1 MNMVV
6 VEGQGKISSFL
17 FIFLFSDILYRSWM
31 YGGMAIRM
39 AMELGLHENIE
50 NDNANPTL
58 ERLTEQETSRKVFW
72 SIYTIDK

>member
-1 MNMVV
+1 
-6 VEGQGKISSFL
+6 
-17 FIFLFSDILYRSWM
+17 M
-31 YGGMAIRM
+31 YSGMAIRM